1 MDFSFTDEQAALYE
15 SVLRFARE
23 RLSPDYM
30 KREKEGVF
38 DRALA
43 REMGA
48 LGMMAPNVPESLG
61 GMTASS
67 VTTGLIT
74 EGVAFGDFNL
84 SYLPLLGSLLAGLL
98 AEHAKPDVA
107 KEWVPKIARGEALIA
122 LALTEPGVGSDAA
135 KLKLKAKRSGNGYL
149 LNGEKTSVSAADQ
162 ADIAIVFGRT
172 GSEKAGA
179 KGVSAFLVELDQ
191 PGITRTRFDDLGS
204 TIVGRGSLFFDDV
217 KVEGDALLGE
227 EDAGFTQIMQGFDFS
242 RALIGLQCL
251 GAARASLD
259 ETWAYIQEREAF
271 GAPLA
276 KFEGVTF
283 PLAEAETHYEAC
295 RLLCYKTLW
304 LRDRGLPH
312 TSEAA
317 MCKWWAPKLAF
328 DTLHQCLLLHGHSG
342 YSKDMAHQQ
351 RLRDVIGLEIG
362 DGTAQIQKIVIAR
375 ERIGRIAVPY

>member
-1 MDFSFTDEQAALYE
+1 MDFSFTDEQMALSE

-23 RLSPDYM
+23 RLAPDYM
-30 KREKEGVF
+30 AREQEGVF
-38 DRALA
+38 DRALV

-48 LGMMAPNVPESLG
+48 LGMLVPNVPERLG
-61 GMTASS
+61 GMEADS
-67 VTTGLIT
+67 VMTGLIT

-84 SYLPLLGSLLAGLL
+84 SYLTLLGALLGGIL
-98 AEHAKPDVA
+98 AEHARPPLAEK
-107 KEWVPKIARGEALIA
+107 WVPKIAAGETLIA
-122 LALTEPGVGSDAA
+122 LGLTEPAVGSDAA
-135 KLKLKAKRSGNGYL
+135 KLKLKARRAGDGYV
-149 LNGEKTSVSAADQ
+149 LNGEKTSISAADQ

-172 GSEKAGA
+172 GSEAAGA

-217 KVEGDALLGE
+217 KVSGEALLGE
-227 EDAGFTQIMQGFDFS
+227 ENGGFTQIMKGFDFS
-242 RALIGLQCL
+242 RAIIGLQCL

-259 ETWAYIQEREAF
+259 ETWAYVQEREAF

-283 PLAEAETHYEAC
+283 PLAEAETFYEAC

-304 LRDRGLPH
+304 LRDQGLPH
-312 TSEAA
+312 TAEAA
-317 MCKWWAPKLAF
+317 MCKWWAPKLSF
-328 DTLHQCLLLHGHSG
+328 DILHQCLLLHGHYG
-342 YSKDMAHQQ
+342 YSKETPHQQ
-351 RLRDVIGLEIG
+351 RLRDVMGLEIG
-362 DGTAQIQKIVIAR
+362 DGTAQVQKIVIAR

>member
-1 MDFSFTDEQAALYE
+1 MDFSFTDEQAALSE

-23 RLSPDYM
+23 RLAPDYM

-38 DRALA
+38 SRALA

-48 LGMMAPNVPESLG
+48 LGMLAPNLPEGLG
-61 GMTASS
+61 GMEADS

-84 SYLPLLGSLLAGLL
+84 SYLTLLGALLGGLL
-98 AEHAKPDVA
+98 AEHAKPELA
-107 KEWVPKIARGEALIA
+107 EKWVPKVASGEALIA
-122 LALTEPGVGSDAA
+122 LGLTEPGVGSDAA
-135 KLKLKAKRSGNGYL
+135 KLKLKARRDGNGYV
-149 LNGEKTSVSAADQ
+149 LNGEKTSISAADQ

-172 GSEKAGA
+172 GSEASGA

-217 KVEGDALLGE
+217 KVSGEALLGE

-242 RALIGLQCL
+242 RAVIGLQCL
-251 GAARASLD
+251 GAVRASLD
-259 ETWAYIQEREAF
+259 ETWAYVQEREAF

-283 PLAEAETHYEAC
+283 PLAEAETFYEAC

-312 TSEAA
+312 TAEAA
-317 MCKWWAPKLAF
+317 MCKWWAPKLSV
-328 DTLHQCLLLHGHSG
+328 DILHQCLLLHGHYG
-342 YSKDMAHQQ
+342 YSKETPHQQ
-351 RLRDVIGLEIG
+351 RLRDVMGLEIG

-375 ERIGRIAVPY
+375 ERIGRVAVPY